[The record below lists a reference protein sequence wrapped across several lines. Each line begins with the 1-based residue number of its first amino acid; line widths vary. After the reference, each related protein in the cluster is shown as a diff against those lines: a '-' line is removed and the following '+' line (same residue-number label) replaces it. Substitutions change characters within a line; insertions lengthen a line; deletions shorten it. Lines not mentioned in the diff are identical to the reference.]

1 MKKAQVAGLLLLSCL
16 AWGAKAADYP
26 LIVHVRSSH
35 LFHEC
40 DSVQFKVACGNNLH
54 LDVVVDNKKY
64 ELDGGM
70 ADGLLRTGD
79 YPARLVKD
87 NAPGA
92 FMERR
97 EFELLFPDGTGHKF
111 AKRNK
116 DAPQALAVIDGEGLK
131 SSNRGRCRFRST
143 RVSGCRLRRDG

>member
-1 MKKAQVAGLLLLSCL
+1 LGRLLGSSEANLPGSQETLEEAMKKAQVAGLLLLSCL

-26 LIVHVRSSH
+26 LVVHVRSSH

-70 ADGLLRTGD
+70 ADCLLRTGD

-111 AKRNK
+111 K
-116 DAPQALAVIDGEGLK
+116 IIGEEE
-131 SSNRGRCRFRST
+131 
-143 RVSGCRLRRDG
+143 